1 MPTMLTGSKRSRLLG
16 WFAGGSDAGKN
27 HRSSAAAVAKNTA
40 RWTQQVRQTES
51 KLEGASEAELHAQAQ
66 QVRETVAD
74 AGCSYDSLVKYC
86 SLADEATFRVH
97 GYRLYDVQV
106 TAVGATIGGNI
117 AEMQTGEGKTIV
129 TGIVA
134 ALKTLQNPSVHVGTT
149 NPYLAERDLESLEA
163 IYSMLRISYGLLPDE
178 SNEAQSRNAYRQ
190 QVVYGPGYQYGFD
203 YLRDQMYLRKDRKN
217 GLGLSVMNRIRGQES
232 GANMIQPP
240 EHGMAL
246 IDEADSVMI
255 DEAMTPLIISMPS
268 EIVEDP
274 APYLAAKKIAA
285 EFVEGEDYT
294 IEWPSKKLTISDTAN
309 DKAHMAVAKQ
319 VFELV
324 RPWRVYI
331 SNAVRA
337 TETFTRDIDYVIV
350 DAKVQIVDPFTGRIA
365 PDRTWQD
372 GLHQAIECKEHVPIQ
387 PGRES
392 TAQITRQRYLQLYD
406 ELAGL
411 TGTASSVATE
421 LQQVYGCRVV
431 GIPTNRK
438 SLRKVDRTRFFADQ
452 DSKLSALAAEVLRR
466 HQTGQPILVG
476 TRTIAE
482 SFQARDALL
491 AVDLNPTVLNGVQD
505 REEAEIVSQAGAVG
519 AITIATNMAGRGTDI
534 KLKQLALDA
543 GGLHVIGTSH
553 NASPRIDRQLVGRAA
568 RQGQPGS
575 AQFFTAATDEL
586 LVENNSSLVK
596 SIPRRASKSGESAD
610 FTNEISK
617 LQDSIERRN
626 SKLRQEMIL
635 RDRWMDKVR
644 EAIEKE

>member
-1 MPTMLTGSKRSRLLG
+1 
-16 WFAGGSDAGKN
+16 
-27 HRSSAAAVAKNTA
+27 
-40 RWTQQVRQTES
+40 
-51 KLEGASEAELHAQAQ
+51 
-66 QVRETVAD
+66 
-74 AGCSYDSLVKYC
+74 
-86 SLADEATFRVH
+86 
-97 GYRLYDVQV
+97 
-106 TAVGATIGGNI
+106 
-117 AEMQTGEGKTIV
+117 
-129 TGIVA
+129 
-134 ALKTLQNPSVHVGTT
+134 
-149 NPYLAERDLESLEA
+149 
-163 IYSMLRISYGLLPDE
+163 
-178 SNEAQSRNAYRQ
+178 
-190 QVVYGPGYQYGFD
+190 
-203 YLRDQMYLRKDRKN
+203 
-217 GLGLSVMNRIRGQES
+217 
-232 GANMIQPP
+232 
-240 EHGMAL
+240 
-246 IDEADSVMI
+246 
-255 DEAMTPLIISMPS
+255 
-268 EIVEDP
+268 
-274 APYLAAKKIAA
+274 
-285 EFVEGEDYT
+285 
-294 IEWPSKKLTISDTAN
+294 
-309 DKAHMAVAKQ
+309 MAVAKQ

>member
-1 MPTMLTGSKRSRLLG
+1 
-16 WFAGGSDAGKN
+16 
-27 HRSSAAAVAKNTA
+27 
-40 RWTQQVRQTES
+40 
-51 KLEGASEAELHAQAQ
+51 
-66 QVRETVAD
+66 
-74 AGCSYDSLVKYC
+74 
-86 SLADEATFRVH
+86 
-97 GYRLYDVQV
+97 
-106 TAVGATIGGNI
+106 
-117 AEMQTGEGKTIV
+117 
-129 TGIVA
+129 
-134 ALKTLQNPSVHVGTT
+134 
-149 NPYLAERDLESLEA
+149 
-163 IYSMLRISYGLLPDE
+163 
-178 SNEAQSRNAYRQ
+178 
-190 QVVYGPGYQYGFD
+190 
-203 YLRDQMYLRKDRKN
+203 
-217 GLGLSVMNRIRGQES
+217 
-232 GANMIQPP
+232 MIQPP

-268 EIVEDP
+268 DIVEDP

-294 IEWPSKKLTISDTAN
+294 IEWPSKKLTISDAAN